1 MQDLLRL
8 FSLTRPHRW
17 RLALAT
23 ALVLVSTALNL
34 VVPSQISLLLN
45 TVFTDADGAIL
56 NQIALVIGV
65 ILVTRLFISVAANYI
80 LEWVSERIV
89 SDLRRQLFDHLIRLD
104 LNFYV
109 HTRLGEITS
118 RMTNDVAMVQ
128 NAVTSTITNLIDRI
142 ILSVGAL
149 SIMLFLNWRLTIA
162 VFVTAPLLVV
172 LTRLFGRQVARLT
185 REAQD
190 HLAAANSVMEESM
203 GAIRVVKT
211 FVRERFAMGRFGESI
226 ETQFQSVQKRAQL
239 SAFYGPLI
247 GGSFMGGLVLVIW
260 FGGQE
265 VLAGRLTAASL
276 FEFLLYATLIANAM
290 GMFVAAY
297 STLKRAV
304 GASERIFELLDTQ
317 PQIQSPP
324 NAKRLTPIR
333 GSVAFDHVHF
343 AYGTDTPVLA
353 DLSFE
358 IQPGELIAL
367 VGVSGVGKS
376 TLLDLIPRFYD
387 VTAGKVLV
395 DGVDVRE
402 LNLDDLR
409 GGIASV
415 PQETVLFAD
424 TVRSNIQFGR
434 LEATEAEVMA
444 AAQAANAH
452 EFIMALPLGYDTLVG
467 ERGVRLSGGQRQRIA
482 IARALLKE
490 PAILLL
496 DEATSSLDSESERA
510 VQAALDGL
518 LAARGRTTLVI
529 AHRLS
534 TIRNADR
541 IFVLAPTN
549 GTGWLVES
557 GSHND
562 LLLRGGVYHHL
573 YHLQF
578 REDVTENGTQD
589 AGRRT
594 NHTERDVLATEQ
606 ATSPL

>member
-17 RLALAT
+17 RLAVAT

-34 VVPSQISLLLN
+34 VVPSQISRLLDS
-45 TVFTDADGAIL
+45 VFTETDPSAL
-56 NQIALVIGV
+56 NQVALVIGAV
-65 ILVTRLFISVAANYI
+65 LVGRLFISVAANYI

-104 LNFYV
+104 LNFFV

-128 NAVTSTITNLIDRI
+128 NAVTSTITNLIDRFV
-142 ILSVGAL
+142 LSIGAL
-149 SIMLFLNWRLTIA
+149 TIMLVLNWRLTIA
-162 VFVTAPLLVV
+162 VFITAPLLVV

-190 HLAAANSVMEESM
+190 HLATANSVMEESL

-211 FVRERFAMGRFGESI
+211 FVRERFAMDRFADSI
-226 ETQFQSVQKRAQL
+226 ETQFGAVRKRAQL

-247 GGSFMGGLVLVIW
+247 GGSFMGGLVLVVW
-260 FGGQE
+260 LGGQE
-265 VLAGRLTAASL
+265 VLAGRLTAGTM

-304 GASERIFELLDTQ
+304 GASERIFELMDTV
-317 PQIQSPP
+317 PAIQSPP
-324 NAKRLTPIR
+324 NAQRLPRMR
-333 GSVAFDHVHF
+333 GAVRFEHVDF
-343 AYGTDTPVLA
+343 AYGTEALVLK
-353 DLSFE
+353 DINFE
-358 IQPGELIAL
+358 IRPGEIIAL

-376 TLLDLIPRFYD
+376 TLLDLVPRFYD
-387 VTAGKVLV
+387 VTEGQVLI
-395 DGVDVRE
+395 DDINVRA

-409 GGIASV
+409 SGIASV
-415 PQETVLFAD
+415 PQETVLFAE

-434 LEATEAEVMA
+434 LEATENEIIA
-444 AAQAANAH
+444 AAKAANAH
-452 EFIMALPLGYDTLVG
+452 DFIMALPQGYDTLVG

-510 VQAALDGL
+510 VQAALDAL
-518 LAARGRTTLVI
+518 LAARGRTTIVI

-541 IFVLAPTN
+541 IFVLAPVD
-549 GTGWLVES
+549 GIGQLVES
-557 GSHND
+557 GTHQD

-573 YHLQF
+573 YQLQF
-578 REDVTENGTQD
+578 RDEEP
-589 AGRRT
+589 
-594 NHTERDVLATEQ
+594 DVLDAESEAQNAEMAT
-606 ATSPL
+606 TM

>member
-1 MQDLLRL
+1 MHDLLRL

-17 RLALAT
+17 RLAIAT

-34 VVPSQISLLLN
+34 VIPSQISLLLES
-45 TVFTDADGAIL
+45 VFNETNASAL
-56 NQIALVIGV
+56 NQVAMVIGAV
-65 ILVTRLFISVAANYI
+65 LVGRLFISVAANYI

-89 SDLRRQLFDHLIRLD
+89 SDLRRQLFDHLVRLD
-104 LNFYV
+104 LNFFV
-109 HTRLGEITS
+109 HTRLGEVTS
-118 RMTNDVAMVQ
+118 RMTNDVGMVQ
-128 NAVTSTITNLIDRI
+128 NAVTSTITNLIDRVV
-142 ILSVGAL
+142 LSAGAL
-149 SIMLFLNWRLTIA
+149 TIMLVLNWRLTIA
-162 VFVTAPLLVV
+162 VFITAPLLVV

-190 HLAAANSVMEESM
+190 HLAAANSVMEESL

-211 FVRERFAMGRFGESI
+211 FVRERFAMMRFGESI
-226 ETQFQSVQKRAQL
+226 ETQFGAVRKRAQL

-265 VLAGRLTAASL
+265 VLAGRLTAAKL

-304 GASERIFELLDTQ
+304 GASERIFELLDTV
-317 PQIQSPP
+317 PAIQSPLD
-324 NAKRLTPIR
+324 AKPLPRMR
-333 GSVAFDHVHF
+333 GAVRFENVHF
-343 AYGTDTPVLA
+343 AYGTDTPVLENI
-353 DLSFE
+353 SFD
-358 IQPGELIAL
+358 IQPGEIIAL

-376 TLLDLIPRFYD
+376 TLLDLVPRFYD
-387 VTAGKVLV
+387 VTAGRVLI
-395 DGVDVRE
+395 DTIDVRE

-415 PQETVLFAD
+415 PQETVLFAE

-434 LEATEAEVMA
+434 LEATDEEIIA
-444 AAQAANAH
+444 AATAANAH
-452 EFIMALPLGYDTLVG
+452 DFIMALPQGYDTLVG

-518 LAARGRTTLVI
+518 LAARGRTTMVI

-541 IFVLAPTN
+541 IFVLAPID
-549 GTGWLVES
+549 GRGHLVES
-557 GSHND
+557 GSHQD

-573 YHLQF
+573 YQLQF
-578 REDVTENGTQD
+578 REDAESGKPKTE
-589 AGRRT
+589 
-594 NHTERDVLATEQ
+594 LAT
-606 ATSPL
+606 TTV

>member
-1 MQDLLRL
+1 MHDLLRL

-17 RLALAT
+17 RLAVAT
-23 ALVLVSTALNL
+23 ALVLGSTALNL
-34 VVPSQISLLLN
+34 LVPSQISLLLES
-45 TVFTDADGAIL
+45 VFSDTDASAL
-56 NQIALVIGV
+56 NQVAMVIGAV
-65 ILVTRLFISVAANYI
+65 LVGRLFISVAANYI

-89 SDLRRQLFDHLIRLD
+89 SDLRRQLFDHLVRLD
-104 LNFYV
+104 LNFFV
-109 HTRLGEITS
+109 HTRLGEVTS
-118 RMTNDVAMVQ
+118 RMTNDVGMVQ
-128 NAVTSTITNLIDRI
+128 NAVTSTITNLIDRVV
-142 ILSVGAL
+142 LSIGAL
-149 SIMLFLNWRLTIA
+149 TIMLVLNWRLTIA
-162 VFVTAPLLVV
+162 VFITAPLLVA

-190 HLAAANSVMEESM
+190 HLAAANSVMEESL

-211 FVRERFAMGRFGESI
+211 FVRERFAMNLFGESI
-226 ETQFQSVQKRAQL
+226 ETQFGAVQKRAQL

-265 VLAGRLTAASL
+265 VLAGRLTAAKL

-304 GASERIFELLDTQ
+304 GASERIFELLDTV
-317 PQIQSPP
+317 PAIQSPP
-324 NAKRLTPIR
+324 NAKRLPRMR
-333 GSVAFDHVHF
+333 GAVRFENVHF
-343 AYGTDTPVLA
+343 AYGTDTPVLENI
-353 DLSFE
+353 SFD
-358 IQPGELIAL
+358 IQPGEIIAL

-376 TLLDLIPRFYD
+376 TLLDLVPRFYD
-387 VTAGKVLV
+387 VTAGRVLI
-395 DGVDVRE
+395 DTIDVRE

-415 PQETVLFAD
+415 PQETVLFAE

-434 LEATEAEVMA
+434 LEATDEEIIA
-444 AAQAANAH
+444 AATAANAH
-452 EFIMALPLGYDTLVG
+452 DFIMALPQGYDTLVG

-518 LAARGRTTLVI
+518 LAARGRTTIVI

-541 IFVLAPTN
+541 IFVLAPVN
-549 GTGWLVES
+549 GRAHLVES
-557 GSHND
+557 GSHQE
-562 LLLRGGVYHHL
+562 LLLQGGVYHHL

-578 REDVTENGTQD
+578 REDAEHGTQK
-589 AGRRT
+589 A
-594 NHTERDVLATEQ
+594 ELATTI
-606 ATSPL
+606 A